1 MIYKRVCE
9 ARFVKRLNRF
19 VSICNLEGQ
28 DISVHVPNTGRCAEL
43 FIPGAPVI
51 LNHCSDEAAKTRK
64 TVYDLVSI
72 YKGDLLI
79 NLDSQAPNAIV
90 EEALKNSVL
99 NPSWDVTYLKREQ
112 TFGDSRFDI
121 YYHRKA
127 QGNLPDGGLE
137 HDAIAPKNT
146 KLAPDEIQGFIE
158 VKGVTLEEDGL
169 VYFPDAPTARGRKHL
184 HELIS
189 AKNQGY
195 EAAIEFVVQMDE
207 ASMFYP
213 RSETDPQFAH
223 DLALCQ
229 KAGVTIQAHSCKVT
243 PDRVILDHS
252 IDICDLSYYL

>member
-19 VSICNLEGQ
+19 VSVCNLQGQ
-28 DISVHVPNTGRCAEL
+28 DINVHVPNTGRCAEL
-43 FIPGAPVI
+43 FIPGARVI
-51 LNHCSDEAAKTRK
+51 LNHCTDEAAKTRK

-72 YKGDLLI
+72 YKGNLLI

-99 NPSWDVTYLKREQ
+99 NPQWDLTYLKREQ

-121 YYHRKA
+121 YYHRRA
-127 QGNLPDGGLE
+127 EGELTSAAFE
-137 HDAIAPKNT
+137 HKAIAPKNT
-146 KLAPDEIQGFIE
+146 QIAPDEIQGFIE

-169 VYFPDAPTARGRKHL
+169 VYFPDAPTTRGRKHL

-213 RSETDPQFAH
+213 RVQTDPQFAH

-229 KAGVTIQAHSCKVT
+229 KAGVRIQAHSCHVT
-243 PDRVILDHS
+243 PQQVVLTHS
-252 IDICDLSYYL
+252 VPICDLTCYL